1 MPIILL
7 IRHGEND
14 YVKEH
19 RLPGRKPGIHLNKNG
34 LSQAKAIAKKLKKAP
49 IKAVYSSPLERT
61 METAKPVAKA
71 LNLTVIPRP
80 GLIETD
86 VGDWQGKKV
95 KRLRQSKIWPQV
107 QLNPSRFRFPGGER
121 IEDAQHR
128 FVAEI
133 EHLAD
138 KHEPEDMLVCVSHAD
153 PIKLVV
159 AYYIGLPLDMYQRL
173 AVSPGSITA
182 LQIGEFGSRLLFMN
196 YDLSLNFAKP

>member
-14 YVKEH
+14 YVKEQRH
-19 RLPGRKPGIHLNKNG
+19 PGRKSGIHLNKKG
-34 LSQAKAIAKKLKKAP
+34 RAQAKAIAKKLKSAP

-61 METAKPVAKA
+61 METAKPIAKELDLA
-71 LNLTVIPRP
+71 VIPRH

-86 VGDWQGKKV
+86 IGDWQGKKT
-95 KRLRQSKIWPQV
+95 KKLRKLKIWPKV

-128 FVAEI
+128 FVEETEFLAE
-133 EHLAD
+133 
-138 KHEPEDMLVCVSHAD
+138 KHDPRDMLVCVSHAD

-173 AVSPGSITA
+173 HVSPASITA
-182 LQIGEFGSRLLFMN
+182 LNIGEFGSQLLFMN
-196 YDLSLNFAKP
+196 YDLSLNFAKH

>member
-1 MPIILL
+1 MPLILL

-34 LSQAKAIAKKLKKAP
+34 LSQAKAVAKKLKSAP

-61 METAKPVAKA
+61 METAKPIAKA
-71 LNLTVIPRP
+71 LDLPIIPRQ

-86 VGDWQGKKV
+86 VGKWQGKKV
-95 KRLRQSKIWPQV
+95 KRLRRSKSWPKV

-128 FVAEI
+128 FVEEI
-133 EHLAD
+133 EHLAE
-138 KHEPEDMLVCVSHAD
+138 KHEPGDMLVCVSHAD

-173 AVSPGSITA
+173 IVSPGSITA
-182 LQIGEFGSRLLFMN
+182 LHIGEFGSQLLVLN
-196 YDLSLNFAKP
+196 YDLSLNFAKH